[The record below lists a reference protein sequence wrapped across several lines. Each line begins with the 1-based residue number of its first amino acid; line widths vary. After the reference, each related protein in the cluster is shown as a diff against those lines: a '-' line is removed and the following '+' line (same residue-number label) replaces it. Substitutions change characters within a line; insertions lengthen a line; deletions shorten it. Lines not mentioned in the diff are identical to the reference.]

1 MPLVICIVVQGGYV
15 GATTHSERSGTEA
28 VEGPPCRVKAMSV
41 FSPEKMMMVFF
52 IALLVLGPEK
62 LPEMARKFGKVMGE
76 LRKLSGGFQNEIR
89 QAVNQATTE
98 DTNSSSS
105 SQSLTGPDRGTPSV
119 PSTPT
124 TSPTPTSGSTAGE
137 ADEA

>member
-1 MPLVICIVVQGGYV
+1 
-15 GATTHSERSGTEA
+15 
-28 VEGPPCRVKAMSV
+28 MSV

-98 DTNSSSS
+98 DTKPSSA
-105 SQSLTGPDRGTPSV
+105 SQSLTGTDRGVPSV
-119 PSTPT
+119 TSTPT
-124 TSPTPTSGSTAGE
+124 TSPTPTSGPTAGE